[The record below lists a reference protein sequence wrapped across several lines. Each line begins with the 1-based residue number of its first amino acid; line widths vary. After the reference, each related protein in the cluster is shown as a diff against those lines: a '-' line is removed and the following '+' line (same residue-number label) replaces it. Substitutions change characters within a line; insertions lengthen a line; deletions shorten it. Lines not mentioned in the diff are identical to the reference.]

1 MGKYDVERWLS
12 CLQIRQRVNSWAAI
26 IHRLIQQGKGL
37 FKKIKNGKE
46 LVKNIGMLYAF
57 PVAYTHV
64 VACANSGI
72 KSLKDIK
79 GKNVFIGSPG
89 SGILAWPAGKAVYR
103 RYLVKSA

>member
-1 MGKYDVERWLS
+1 MGKYDVERCLS

-26 IHRLIQQGKGL
+26 IHQLIQQGKGL

-57 PVAYTHV
+57 PVGYTHV
-64 VACANSGI
+64 VAYANSGI

-89 SGILAWPAGKAVYR
+89 SGILA
-103 RYLVKSA
+103 